1 MSQLRI
7 AAALAGF
14 VAALLSV
21 ALDDKRLAWM
31 AIALLTVSLIL
42 RLILRKR
49 ENRPPNSDR
58 PGDAV

>member
-1 MSQLRI
+1 MSRLRI

-21 ALDDKRLAWM
+21 ALDDTRLAWM
-31 AIALLTVSLIL
+31 AIALLAVSLIL

-49 ENRPPNSDR
+49 EDRQRESNRP
-58 PGDAV
+58 V